1 MGRTS
6 RAIKKTA
13 KPARNAYF
21 SKVVDRGLRILELYR
36 PEVTSLSLK
45 DIAAATGINRTSAF
59 RFIDTLVQLGYLQ
72 KDPRTKLVKLGP
84 KALNL
89 GQNIIQSFDVL
100 QVAKPLIDEAFRTHN
115 VTIDSTVL
123 DDVTL
128 VLLHRKE
135 ALGRMVFK
143 LPQVLPPSQFSCTAL
158 GKACLSA
165 MPEDLYAK
173 VIPLLSFER
182 RTPRS
187 LPNLK
192 ALEAD
197 IDDARRRGYAVN
209 DEEYIMGVISLGA
222 PIFGPDGKVLG
233 AVSCDV
239 LADECSRTEAEKR
252 YAPMVVDLARSISS
266 SLSNEKAPESSQQR
280 VRTRSR

>member
-6 RAIKKTA
+6 RTIKKAA
-13 KPARNAYF
+13 KPPRNAYF

-89 GQNIIQSFDVL
+89 GQNIIQSFDLL

-115 VTIDSTVL
+115 VTIDSTIL

-128 VLLHRKE
+128 VLLHRRE

-143 LPQVLPPSQFSCTAL
+143 LPQVLSPSQFSCTAL

-165 MPEDLYAK
+165 MPEDLYAR

-182 RTPRS
+182 RTPYS
-187 LPNLK
+187 LPDLK
-192 ALEAD
+192 ALETELV
-197 IDDARRRGYAVN
+197 DARRRGYAVN
-209 DEEYIMGVISLGA
+209 DEEYILGVISLGA
-222 PIFGPDGKVLG
+222 PIYGPDAKVLG

-239 LADECSRTEAEKR
+239 LKDECSRTDAEKR
-252 YAPMVVDLARSISS
+252 YAPVVVDLAGAISF
-266 SLSNEKAPESSQQR
+266 SLSQEETPRKNFNGAQTGLR
-280 VRTRSR
+280 